1 MAARRASDILASLRL
16 SSLMSLVPALFL
28 PPSTF
33 SPRARFSALSPFVL
47 YIYIEFYIPGLHLI
61 LFRVKLFTLFHA
73 ARVDAGG
80 LRRPFSRTVRSR
92 LRAYFALSSVPSVSI
107 TVLEEFDLGIVSGI
121 SLHFSLPFLVSL
133 FALAMSETRARSK
146 HESESATRAP
156 RLYPERKKKKKNS
169 RPWRATLLERKNS
182 IKRDR
187 IARWIALCAL

>member
-47 YIYIEFYIPGLHLI
+47 YIYRILYSRASSYFIPRKIIHIVPRSPCG
-61 LFRVKLFTLFHA
+61 R
-73 ARVDAGG
+73 
-80 LRRPFSRTVRSR
+80 RRPPRPSLRTVRSR

-121 SLHFSLPFLVSL
+121 SLPFSLPFLVSL
-133 FALAMSETRARSK
+133 FALAMSETRARDRN
-146 HESESATRAP
+146 TRARA
-156 RLYPERKKKKKNS
+156 RLARRAYIQKEKRKKKFS
-169 RPWRATLLERKNS
+169 TVA
-182 IKRDR
+182 RD
-187 IARWIALCAL
+187 AFGAEEFD